1 MTDNNFPTPFL
12 LAISVVFIFQI
23 GLLNAER
30 NSTEND
36 ECEVIGDVSLDGWRA
51 GTRKG
56 VVFVCF
62 DNGGTLEWGVICTS
76 YNWDDF
82 DAKVVCGQLG
92 YGGSSKAVQN
102 AEIEFLSVSS
112 AYKDVA
118 MDSVQCIGNETR
130 LLDCKHGTV
139 CKNPW
144 FISNLAG
151 VKCDDKGNDNDSGG
165 GVSTDS
171 DDGKFDQHDENQ
183 FDQYDN
189 TWDSGDN
196 RIVTSRTQKKSTV
209 VIFVV
214 IGVIII
220 IISGIVRLMKR
231 CQLQE
236 RRNNHIPNT
245 VENFQMVPPNYQV
258 GQHPPPAGS
267 AFPNSQQMYPPNS
280 QTGQMMP
287 QSHPTPYP
295 AGAPQHPPPGGTLP
309 PPQPNPYPTGGPPQ
323 YPPPAGMMT
332 PSQPNPYPTGGH
344 PQYPPPSQ
352 QNPYPQQYP
361 SPTGMIPPSQ
371 PNPYPTG
378 GPPQYPPSTG
388 MIPPSQPNPYPSGG
402 PPQYPPPINEGTD
415 LPNCPPPSYD
425 DTYKSEPVRE

>member
-1 MTDNNFPTPFL
+1 MADNNFSTPFL
-12 LAISVVFIFQI
+12 LTIFVVFIFQI

-36 ECEVIGDVSLDGWRA
+36 ECEVIGDVSLDGWRT

-76 YNWDDF
+76 YTWDDF

-102 AEIEFLSVSS
+102 AEIEFLSVLS
-112 AYKDVA
+112 AYKYVA

-151 VKCDDKGNDNDSGG
+151 VKCDDKGDDNDSSG
-165 GVSTDS
+165 GVSNDS
-171 DDGKFDQHDENQ
+171 DDGKFDQYDENQ
-183 FDQYDN
+183 FDQYN
-189 TWDSGDN
+189 TWDSGDD

-209 VIFVV
+209 VILVV

-220 IISGIVRLMKR
+220 IISGTVRWMKR

-236 RRNNHIPNT
+236 RRNNHVPNT

-287 QSHPTPYP
+287 QSYPTPYP
-295 AGAPQHPPPGGTLP
+295 AGAPQHPPPGGTIP
-309 PPQPNPYPTGGPPQ
+309 
-323 YPPPAGMMT
+323 
-332 PSQPNPYPTGGH
+332 PSQPNPYPPEGP
-344 PQYPPPSQ
+344 PQYPPA
-352 QNPYPQQYP
+352 
-361 SPTGMIPPSQ
+361 GMIPPSQ

-378 GPPQYPPSTG
+378 GPPQYPPPSQQNPYPTGGSTQQYPYPTA
-388 MIPPSQPNPYPSGG
+388 MIPSSQANPYPSGG
-402 PPQYPPPINEGTD
+402 TPQYPPPINDGTD

-425 DTYKSEPVRE
+425 DTYTNQNQ